1 MSLYSPSPKVTMSK
15 YSPSSKVT
23 MSNMYMIS
31 SLRTMMTP
39 GMESR
44 SRQAAVQMDLKLL
57 GCSSPSRMCDNNESC
72 RQMCLETF
80 PRVLKCVYPR
90 VCMATEKMS
99 LPPPRRFLCCMI
111 NVKPQPPSSWFLLY
125 LFPSVRGR
133 KRLRKF
139 HRCFGWCLRRH
150 GILDQEQSMSLGRI
164 MLMFSKLE
172 RMTMYCMM

>member
-1 MSLYSPSPKVTMSK
+1 
-15 YSPSSKVT
+15 
-23 MSNMYMIS
+23 MIS
-31 SLRTMMTP
+31 SLRTIMTP
-39 GMESR
+39 GMETR
-44 SRQAAVQMDLKLL
+44 STVQMDLTLL
-57 GCSSPSRMCDNNESC
+57 GCSSPSLYNESC
-72 RQMCLETF
+72 MQMCLETF
-80 PRVLKCVYPR
+80 PRVLNCVYPR
-90 VCMATEKMS
+90 VGMATEKMS

-150 GILDQEQSMSLGRI
+150 GIIDQESQLSLGRI

-172 RMTMYCMM
+172 RMTIYCMM